1 MYIPDIFNNF
11 LSKSDT
17 PFLTWYNYAAQIH
30 PSLGKVK
37 GKGKISPDQW
47 MEKLKMRISPDQW
60 MDWKF
65 SKFWTD

>member
-47 MEKLKMRISPDQW
+47 NGKAIS

-65 SKFWTD
+65 SKFWND